1 MRGADTF
8 TESLF
13 TMRKLEDFVP
23 AKHPLREIRKTANA
37 ALEKLGPVLTAMYA
51 ADVLGGRPS
60 IAPEKLLR
68 AMLLQ
73 VLFSVRSERQLMEQV
88 HYNLLFRWF
97 IGLSMDDAVWVP
109 TVFTKNRERL
119 IEHDAVIKFFNEVV
133 AIAQQRNL
141 LSGEHF
147 SVDGTLIQAWA
158 GHKSFVPKVDD
169 KGGGG
174 GDGNDDGGSGGNTSS
189 SSDFKGQR
197 RSNDT
202 HESKTDGDAR
212 LYRKGNTASE
222 LRYMGHTLSD
232 NRHGLIASAMVTTAD
247 GFAEREAAKAMI
259 NDARQALGDDEREV
273 TLGADK
279 GYDAKEFIDAC
290 VAMNVTPH
298 VAQNTS
304 GRKSAVPDE
313 IARTEGYAISQ
324 RKRKLIE
331 QGFGWAKTVGGIR
344 QVMVRGLKRV
354 DQAFVLTM
362 AAYNLV
368 RMRGL
373 AQIRPQ
379 CAL

>member
-23 AKHPLREIRKTANA
+23 AQHPLREIRKTANA
-37 ALEKLGPVLTAMYA
+37 ALDKLGPNLTAMYA
-51 ADVLGGRPS
+51 AEVKGGRPS

-133 AIAQQRNL
+133 TIAQQRDL

-158 GHKSFVPKVDD
+158 GHKSFVAKNDHQD
-169 KGGGG
+169 
-174 GDGNDDGGSGGNTSS
+174 GDGGATPG
-189 SSDFKGQR
+189 DFKGQR

-212 LYRKGNTASE
+212 LYRKGDTASE

-232 NRHGLIASAMVTTAD
+232 NRHGLIANAMVTKA
-247 GFAEREAAKAMI
+247 GGHAEREAAKAMI
-259 NDARQALGDDEREV
+259 SDARQALGDVEREI

-290 VAMNVTPH
+290 MEMRVTPH

-313 IARTEGYAISQ
+313 IAQTEGYAISQ

-331 QGFGWAKTVGGIR
+331 QGFGWAKTVGSIR

-354 DQAFVLTM
+354 DLMFVLTM

-368 RMRGL
+368 RIRNLGAVRL
-373 AQIRPQ
+373 QAAQ
-379 CAL
+379 

>member
-13 TMRKLEDFVP
+13 TVRKLEDFVP
-23 AKHPLREIRKTANA
+23 ARHPLREIRKTANA
-37 ALEKLGPVLTAMYA
+37 ALDKLGPLLTAMYA
-51 ADVLGGRPS
+51 AEVKGGRPS
-60 IAPEKLLR
+60 VAPEKLLR

-88 HYNLLFRWF
+88 QYNLLFRWF

-133 AIAQQRNL
+133 AIAQQRDW

-158 GHKSFVPKVDD
+158 GHKSFVPKADD
-169 KGGGG
+169 ADAGGGATTAG
-174 GDGNDDGGSGGNTSS
+174 
-189 SSDFKGQR
+189 DFKGQR

-232 NRHGLIASAMVTTAD
+232 NRHGLIANARVTQAD
-247 GFAEREAAKAMI
+247 GFAEREAAKVMI
-259 NDARQALGDDEREV
+259 NDARQALGDDEREI

-290 VAMNVTPH
+290 VAIKVTPH

-313 IARTEGYAISQ
+313 IAQTEGYVTSQ

-331 QGFGWAKTVGGIR
+331 QGFGWAKTVGNIR
-344 QVMVRGLKRV
+344 QVMVRGLERV
-354 DQAFVLTM
+354 DQMFVLTM
-362 AAYNLV
+362 AVYNLV
-368 RMRGL
+368 RMRSLG
-373 AQIRPQ
+373 QVRPQ
-379 CAL
+379 PAQ

>member
-13 TMRKLEDFVP
+13 TLRKLEDFVP
-23 AKHPLREIRKTANA
+23 AQHPLREMRKMVNA
-37 ALEKLGPVLTAMYA
+37 ALEELGPVLTGMYEA
-51 ADVLGGRPS
+51 EIHGGRPS

-73 VLFSVRSERQLMEQV
+73 VLYSVRSERQLMEQV

-97 IGLSMDDAVWVP
+97 IGLAMDDAVWVP
-109 TVFTKNRERL
+109 TVFTKNRGRL
-119 IEHDAVIKFFNEVV
+119 IKHDAVIKFFNEVL
-133 AIAQQRNL
+133 AIAQQCHL

-158 GHKSFVPKVDD
+158 GHKSFVPKSDNQD
-169 KGGGG
+169 
-174 GDGNDDGGSGGNTSS
+174 GDGGAPCG
-189 SSDFKGQR
+189 DFKGQQ
-197 RSNDT
+197 RSNET

-212 LYRKGNTASE
+212 LYRKGKTASE

-232 NRHGLIASAMVTTAD
+232 NRHGLIASAVVTQAD

-259 NDARQALGDDEREV
+259 SDARQALGDDDREV

-290 VAMNVTPH
+290 VAMKVTPH
-298 VAQNTS
+298 VAQNKS
-304 GRKSAVPDE
+304 GRASAVPDE
-313 IARTEGYAISQ
+313 IARTEGYALSQ

-331 QGFGWAKTVGGIR
+331 QGFGWAKTVGSIR

-354 DQAFVLTM
+354 DQMFVLTM
-362 AAYNLV
+362 TAYNLV
-368 RMRGL
+368 RMRTLG
-373 AQIRPQ
+373 QVRPP
-379 CAL
+379 AA

>member
-13 TMRKLEDFVP
+13 TMRRLEDFVP
-23 AKHPLREIRKTANA
+23 AKHPLRAIREMTNA
-37 ALEKLGPVLTAMYA
+37 ALLKLGPLLTGMYA
-51 ADVLGGRPS
+51 AEVKGGRPS

-88 HYNLLFRWF
+88 QYNLLFRWF

-109 TVFTKNRERL
+109 TVFSKNRERL
-119 IEHDAVIKFFNEVV
+119 IEHDAVITFFNEVV
-133 AIAQQRNL
+133 AIAQQRDL

-158 GHKSFVPKVDD
+158 GHKSFVPKDD
-169 KGGGG
+169 DQGGG
-174 GDGNDDGGSGGNTSS
+174 SSSS
-189 SSDFKGQR
+189 SSDNTSTGGDFKGER

-202 HESKTDGDAR
+202 HESKTDSDAR

-232 NRHGLIASAMVTTAD
+232 NRHGLIASAMVTKAD
-247 GFAEREAAKAMI
+247 GFAEREAAKTMI
-259 NDARQALGDDEREV
+259 SDARQALGDDEREV

-290 VAMNVTPH
+290 VEMKVTPH

-313 IARTEGYAISQ
+313 IAQTEGYAMSQ
-324 RKRKLIE
+324 RRRKLIE
-331 QGFGWAKTVGGIR
+331 QGFGWAKTVGSIR
-344 QVMVRGLKRV
+344 QVTVRGLKRV
-354 DQAFVLTM
+354 DQMFVLTM

-368 RMRGL
+368 RMRTLGQL
-373 AQIRPQ
+373 RPRGAQ
-379 CAL
+379 

>member
-23 AKHPLREIRKTANA
+23 ARHPLREIRKMANA
-37 ALEKLGPVLTAMYA
+37 ALKKLAPVLTAMYA
-51 ADVLGGRPS
+51 ADIKGGRPS

-133 AIAQQRNL
+133 AIAQQRDL

-158 GHKSFVPKVDD
+158 GHKSFVPKDERQD
-169 KGGGG
+169 GEGGTAAG
-174 GDGNDDGGSGGNTSS
+174 
-189 SSDFKGQR
+189 DFKGQQ

-202 HESKTDGDAR
+202 HESKTDSDAR

-232 NRHGLIASAMVTTAD
+232 NRHGLIANAVVTKAD

-259 NDARQALGDDEREV
+259 RDARQALGDDEREV

-290 VAMNVTPH
+290 MAMKVTPH

-313 IARTEGYAISQ
+313 IAQTEGYAMSQ
-324 RKRKLIE
+324 RRRKLIE

-354 DQAFVLTM
+354 DQMFVLTM
-362 AAYNLV
+362 AVYNLV
-368 RMRGL
+368 RMRTLG
-373 AQIRPQ
+373 QVRPQ
-379 CAL
+379 GA

>member
-23 AKHPLREIRKTANA
+23 ARHPLREIRKTANA
-37 ALEKLGPVLTAMYA
+37 ALDKLGPVLTAMYA
-51 ADVLGGRPS
+51 AEIKGGRPS

-88 HYNLLFRWF
+88 QYNLLFRWF
-97 IGLSMDDAVWVP
+97 IGLAMDDAVWVP

-119 IEHDAVIKFFNEVV
+119 IQHDAVIKFFNEVV
-133 AIAQQRNL
+133 AIAQQRDL

-158 GHKSFVPKVDD
+158 GHKSFVPKAEKTADAD
-169 KGGGG
+169 KSD
-174 GDGNDDGGSGGNTSS
+174 GDSGGSAAG
-189 SSDFKGQR
+189 DFKGQS
-197 RSNDT
+197 RSNET

-232 NRHGLIASAMVTTAD
+232 NRHGLIANAMVTKAD
-247 GFAEREAAKAMI
+247 GYAEREAAKAMI
-259 NDARQALGDDEREV
+259 NDARQALGDEEREI

-290 VAMNVTPH
+290 QAMKVTPH
-298 VAQNTS
+298 VAQNKS
-304 GRKSAVPDE
+304 GRQSAVPDE
-313 IARTEGYAISQ
+313 IAQTEGYATSQ

-331 QGFGWAKTVGGIR
+331 QGFGWAKTVGGMR
-344 QVMVRGLKRV
+344 QVMVRGLQRV
-354 DQAFVLTM
+354 DQVFVLTM

-368 RMRGL
+368 RMRSLG
-373 AQIRPQ
+373 QVRPQ
-379 CAL
+379 PTQ

>member
-23 AKHPLREIRKTANA
+23 AEHPLRALRVMANA
-37 ALEKLGPVLTAMYA
+37 ALAKLGPLLTAMYA
-51 ADVLGGRPS
+51 AEVKGGRPS

-73 VLFSVRSERQLMEQV
+73 VLYSVRSERQLMEQV
-88 HYNLLFRWF
+88 QYNLLFRWF
-97 IGLSMDDAVWVP
+97 IGLAMDDVVWVP

-119 IEHDAVIKFFNEVV
+119 IKHDAVIKFFNEVV
-133 AIAQQRNL
+133 AIAKERDL

-158 GHKSFVPKVDD
+158 GHKSFVPKDD
-169 KGGGG
+169 DQAN
-174 GDGNDDGGSGGNTSS
+174 GDGG
-189 SSDFKGQR
+189 DFKGER
-197 RSNDT
+197 RSNET
-202 HESKTDGDAR
+202 HESKTDADAR
-212 LYRKGNTASE
+212 LYRKGKTASE
-222 LRYMGHTLSD
+222 LRFMGHTLSD
-232 NRHGLIASAMVTTAD
+232 NRHGLIAGAVVTTAD
-247 GFAEREAAKAMI
+247 GYAEREAAKVLI
-259 NDARQALGDDEREV
+259 SDARQALGEPEREV

-279 GYDAKEFIDAC
+279 GYDAQEFIDAC

-298 VAQNTS
+298 VAQNKS

-313 IARTEGYAISQ
+313 IAQSEGYTLSQ

-344 QVMVRGLKRV
+344 QVMVRGIERV
-354 DQAFVLTM
+354 DQMFVLTM

-368 RMRGL
+368 RMRTLG
-373 AQIRPQ
+373 QVRPQ
-379 CAL
+379 GAR

>member
-13 TMRKLEDFVP
+13 TMRRLEDFVP
-23 AKHPLREIRKTANA
+23 AKHPLRAIREMANA
-37 ALEKLGPVLTAMYA
+37 ALLKLGPLLTGMYA
-51 ADVLGGRPS
+51 AEVKGGRPS

-88 HYNLLFRWF
+88 QYNLLFRWF

-119 IEHDAVIKFFNEVV
+119 IEHDAVITFFNEVV
-133 AIAQQRNL
+133 AIAQQRDL

-147 SVDGTLIQAWA
+147 SVDGTLVQAWA
-158 GHKSFVPKVDD
+158 GHKSFVPKDD
-169 KGGGG
+169 DQGGGSSTSTSTSTG
-174 GDGNDDGGSGGNTSS
+174 G
-189 SSDFKGQR
+189 DFKGER

-202 HESKTDGDAR
+202 HESKTDSDAR

-232 NRHGLIASAMVTTAD
+232 NRHGLIASAMVTKAD
-247 GFAEREAAKAMI
+247 GFAEREAAKTMI
-259 NDARQALGDDEREV
+259 SDARQALGDDEREV

-290 VAMNVTPH
+290 VEMKVTPH

-313 IARTEGYAISQ
+313 IAQTEGYAMSQ
-324 RKRKLIE
+324 RRRKLIE

-354 DQAFVLTM
+354 DQMFVLTM

-368 RMRGL
+368 RMRTLG
-373 AQIRPQ
+373 QVRPQ
-379 CAL
+379 GAR